1 MSMFRVSPAELK
13 SQADRLRD
21 LNLKF
26 REEVQK
32 MNEREQALSKMWEG
46 PARDEFH
53 NAYQT
58 DFEKFGV
65 FYKGINDVVTRLVE
79 AASDYSRAEN
89 TNVSTAR
96 TRKA

>member
-13 SQADRLRD
+13 NKADSLRD

-26 REEVQK
+26 RAEVEK
-32 MNEREQALSKMWEG
+32 MTEREQSLSKMWEG

-58 DFEKFGV
+58 DVTKFQA
-65 FYKGINDVVTRLVE
+65 FYKGINEFVTRLVE
-79 AASDYSRAEN
+79 AGNDYARAEN
-89 TNVSTAR
+89 TNVSTAKA
-96 TRKA
+96 RK